1 MGRAKDIVLR
11 VIPSSIANP
20 FVREHHYSGK
30 TVNNS
35 KLHFGVFLDGQLHGV
50 MSYGPSL
57 DKSKLIGLVEGT
69 GWNEFLELNRM
80 AFDAV
85 LPRNSESR
93 AISISLKLLKKYAP
107 QVKWVVSF
115 ADGCSC
121 GDGTIY
127 RAAGFVLTNIKEN
140 LNLAEL
146 PDGTRVH
153 KMTLASNPT
162 SPRKE
167 LGGLTFFDVT
177 GGTYDFKKYLDYIGA
192 TPIPG
197 YQLRYLYFLD
207 PSCKEK
213 LTVPIVP
220 FSEIDKIGAGMYKG
234 EKVTREERHQIT
246 TEMREA
252 EDADERTAE

>member
-11 VIPSSIANP
+11 VIPGSIANP

-93 AISISLKLLKKYAP
+93 AISISLRLLKKYAP

-177 GGTYDFKKYLDYIGA
+177 NGTYDFKKYLDYVGA

-207 PSCKEK
+207 PACKDK
-213 LTVPIVP
+213 LTVPIIP
-220 FSEIDKIGAGMYKG
+220 FSEIDNLGAGMYKG
-234 EKVTREERHQIT
+234 EKVTQAERHQIT

-252 EDADERTAE
+252 ENGTAE